1 MHGWFS
7 FFAILRHAT
16 VQALMSE
23 MSQSSEIQ
31 LRVFAGIQES
41 LGQSSVGVVVWD
53 GVTPAQI
60 KDEVARH
67 YPHAAALVRASRVA
81 CNHTFVEDKLRLEL
95 SQILR
100 DELALIPPVSGG

>member
-1 MHGWFS
+1 MPPS
-7 FFAILRHAT
+7 Y
-16 VQALMSE
+16 
-23 MSQSSEIQ
+23 EIQ

-41 LGQSSVGVVVWD
+41 IGQHSVGIVVWD

-81 CNHTFVEDKLRLEL
+81 CNHTFVDDKLRLEL
-95 SQILR
+95 SQMLQ